1 LTLPNPAQHI
11 ILLVLCQYVFH
22 IVCALKTSP
31 LVFRAD
37 VEDMADKP
45 DIKMVRAAAEKRR
58 GVLANEDRQ
67 WDP

>member
-1 LTLPNPAQHI
+1 
-11 ILLVLCQYVFH
+11 
-22 IVCALKTSP
+22 LKTSP